1 MLSFTIFWTFGNTS
15 FYVEATQFNP
25 CKYFESHQVSK
36 WQEKCC
42 FYFKI
47 PLIFE
52 VLGEETHHCIF
63 VANHV
68 EKGGEK
74 EKNIIVV
81 KMTRWLFLDFWRLD
95 WQNEFCKI
103 RWRENCKFGSHL
115 GNGRITAI
123 HLSQKEVFKRYWD
136 RLLCN
141 NYNPMFYITSLQF
154 NTTMLHIHSKL

>member
-1 MLSFTIFWTFGNTS
+1 MQVFWLPSRVKVTRK
-15 FYVEATQFNP
+15 VLLLLL
-25 CKYFESHQVSK
+25 
-36 WQEKCC
+36 
-42 FYFKI
+42 FKI
-47 PLIFE
+47 PLIFG
-52 VLGEETHHCIF
+52 VLEWETHHCIF

-68 EKGGEK
+68 EKGGERR
-74 EKNIIVV
+74 ENIIVV

-115 GNGRITAI
+115 GSNGRITAI

-141 NYNPMFYITSLQF
+141 NYNPMFYITSLHLTPPCCIF
-154 NTTMLHIHSKL
+154 TANSITYTLYNKLI